1 MRVLELSLRN
11 YRVFEQVDLELPA
24 RVIGIF
30 GSNGAGKSALVEA
43 ILYSLYGQA
52 RTAKQEIRTH
62 GVLTDCE
69 VRLVFQHGGQQYE
82 VRRTIR
88 GKNHQTEAEILVG
101 DLSLAVGVQ
110 EVDAEI
116 RRLLRMD
123 HQVFRASVFA
133 EQKQLDAFSDLTKA
147 RRKEM
152 VLRLLGIK
160 PVDEARGAARLAAR
174 ESKRDADRLAQ
185 QLPDAAELEA
195 RLKGAA
201 ELASKAREAAKE
213 AAIELNAATS
223 RLEDTRSL
231 FDTSENG
238 RIEME
243 RMAALQ
249 VEVEETKRGLEERFD
264 QLGGRIAALTNALG
278 ELPVLE
284 EELADLLDA
293 RHRLDVA
300 RRWAEGTERLGELE
314 REVGALS
321 DVDPTAALEELEKA
335 EAVLKQ
341 AERAATKA
349 ESIHERVKEDLD
361 TAVVSLEAA
370 GDLDPGKPC
379 PTCGQPL
386 GAAFRDVVAHRKKD
400 VSELRTKLTAQGKE
414 AREAETARKAAQKRS
429 DAARKA
435 GEAARRAAQQR
446 EHLEKQLGAVQKQV
460 DELAA
465 AFAEEAPDLAN
476 LEAAAARSD
485 ELSSHVASLRA
496 EQKHLVQ
503 MQSDRNAV
511 EKDLSVCTAR
521 LADLAKK
528 AAALDFD
535 PERHAELRAR
545 FDEATAAFEQARND
559 ERQAS
564 DSAKDAEKEVAALE
578 ADLNRVREVAA
589 QVGEIR
595 EEARYVERVSLL
607 LDGFRDHLVSRIG
620 PELSREA
627 EALFRELTNHEYED
641 LRIDDEDLSIKVADA
656 GAYFP
661 IERFSGSEA
670 DLANLALRVAISMH
684 LSRMSGADVGMMV
697 LDEVLGSLDEE
708 RKDLMVQAMGRLA
721 DRFHQ
726 LFVITHAEQLKDQF
740 GASIEV
746 QKVGRRR
753 SQATL
758 A

>member
-1 MRVLELSLRN
+1 MNVLELSLRN

-30 GSNGAGKSALVEA
+30 GPNGAGKSAFVEA
-43 ILYSLYGQA
+43 MLWALYGQA

-62 GVLTDCE
+62 GVLTDCQ

-88 GKNHQTEAEILVG
+88 GKNHQTDAEILVG
-101 DLSLAVGVQ
+101 DLSLAVGIQ

-160 PVDEARGAARLAAR
+160 PVDEARSAARLVAR
-174 ESKRDADRLAQ
+174 ETKRDADRLAE
-185 QLPDAAELEA
+185 QLPDPGELES
-195 RLKGAA
+195 RLKTAS
-201 ELASKAREAAKE
+201 ELAAKAREAADE
-213 AAIELNAATS
+213 AANGLNVAAS
-223 RLEDTRSL
+223 RLEETRDL
-231 FDTSENG
+231 FEASEKG

-243 RMAALQ
+243 RIAALRA
-249 VEVEETKRGLEERFD
+249 EVEDKKEGLEGRRVE
-264 QLGGRIAALTNALG
+264 LGKRIAALSNVLA
-278 ELPVLE
+278 ELPALE
-284 EELADLLDA
+284 EELAGLGDVRLRLDA
-293 RHRLDVA
+293 A
-300 RRWAEGTERLGELE
+300 RRLKDAAERLGELE
-314 REVGALS
+314 REAESLP
-321 DVDPTAALEELEKA
+321 DVDPATALAELESAEAALKG
-335 EAVLKQ
+335 
-341 AERAATKA
+341 AERAAAKA
-349 ESIHERVKEDLD
+349 ESAHDRVEDD
-361 TAVVSLEAA
+361 VGKAVALLEAA
-370 GDLDPGKPC
+370 GELDPTKPC

-400 VSELRTKLTAQGKE
+400 VSELRKKATAAGRD
-414 AREAETARKAAQKRS
+414 AREAEAARKTAQKAF
-429 DAARKA
+429 DAARNA
-435 GEAARRAAQQR
+435 GESARRATQQR
-446 EHLEKQLGAVQKQV
+446 EHLEKHLGVVQNQV
-460 DELAA
+460 DELATA
-465 AFAEEAPDLAN
+465 LGDEAPNLAG
-476 LEAAAARSD
+476 LEAAAARAD
-485 ELSSHVASLRA
+485 EVSSQIASLRA
-496 EQKHLVQ
+496 ERKHLDQ
-503 MQSDRNAV
+503 MEKDRAAV
-511 EKDLSVCTAR
+511 GKDLSVCATR
-521 LADLAKK
+521 LADLSKEAG
-528 AAALDFD
+528 ALDFD
-535 PERHAELRAR
+535 PGRHTELRAR
-545 FDEATAAFEQARND
+545 FDEATAAFDQARND

-564 DSAKDAEKEVAALE
+564 DAAKDAEKDVAALE

-641 LRIDDEDLSIKVADA
+641 LRIDEEDLSIRVADA
-656 GAYFP
+656 GVYFP
-661 IERFSGSEA
+661 MERFSGSEA

-684 LSRMSGADVGMMV
+684 LSRMSGADIGMMV
-697 LDEVLGSLDEE
+697 LDEVLGALDEE

-746 QKVGRRR
+746 RKVGRRR
-753 SQATL
+753 SEAVL
-758 A
+758 V

>member
-11 YRVFEQVDLELPA
+11 YRVFEEVDLELPA

-30 GSNGAGKSALVEA
+30 GPNGAGKSALVESL
-43 ILYSLYGQA
+43 LYALYGQA
-52 RTAKQEIRTH
+52 RTAKQDIRTH

-82 VRRTIR
+82 VRRAIR
-88 GKNHQTEAEILVG
+88 GKNHQTDAEILVG

-123 HQVFRASVFA
+123 PQVFRASVFA

-160 PVDEARGAARLAAR
+160 PVDEARSAARLEAR
-174 ESKRDADRLAQ
+174 ETKRDADRLAG
-185 QLPDAAELEA
+185 QLPDVAELESQ
-195 RLKGAA
+195 LKGAA
-201 ELASKAREAAKE
+201 ELAKKAREAAAE
-213 AAIELNAATS
+213 AASGLDVATS
-223 RLEDTRSL
+223 RLKDAKDL
-231 FDTSENG
+231 FEASEKG

-243 RMAALQ
+243 R
-249 VEVEETKRGLEERFD
+249 
-264 QLGGRIAALTNALG
+264 IAALRSELEETRRGLHERFG
-278 ELPVLE
+278 ELGKRIDALAEVLDELPALE
-284 EELADLLDA
+284 EELTGLGDA
-293 RHRLDVA
+293 RQGLEVA
-300 RRWAEGTERLGELE
+300 RRLAEAAERLAELE
-314 REVGALS
+314 REAEALPE
-321 DVDPTAALEELEKA
+321 VDRAGVMAEFEEAEAALRREE
-335 EAVLKQ
+335 
-341 AERAATKA
+341 RGATKA
-349 ESIHERVKEDLD
+349 ESAYERVREDLD
-361 TAVVSLEAA
+361 AAVIALESA
-370 GDLDPGKPC
+370 GELDPGKPC

-400 VSELRTKLTAQGKE
+400 VSDLRRKLTALGKE
-414 AREAETARKAAQKRS
+414 AKDSETARKAAQKRF
-429 DAARKA
+429 DAARRA
-435 GEAARRAAQQR
+435 GEAATRAAQQR
-446 EHLEKQLGAVQKQV
+446 EHLERQIDSARKHV
-460 DELAA
+460 DELSAT
-465 AFAEEAPDLAN
+465 FEAEGPDLAS
-476 LEAAAARSD
+476 LEAAAVRSD
-485 ELSSHVASLRA
+485 LLASQVASLRA
-496 EQKHLVQ
+496 ERKHLDQ
-503 MQSDRNAV
+503 MKADRTAV
-511 EKDLSVCTAR
+511 EKDLSVCTTR
-521 LADLAKK
+521 LEELTGR
-528 AAALDFD
+528 AATLDFD
-535 PERHAELRAR
+535 AARHAELLAQ
-545 FDEATAAFEQARND
+545 FDEAAAAFEQARND

-564 DSAKDAEKEVAALE
+564 DAAKDAEKEVAALE
-578 ADLNRVREVAA
+578 ADLHRVREVAA

-627 EALFRELTNHEYED
+627 EALFRELTNHEYDD
-641 LRIDDEDLSIKVADA
+641 LRIDDADLSIRVADA

-684 LSRMSGADVGMMV
+684 LSRMTGADVGMMV

-753 SQATL
+753 SQAIL
-758 A
+758 V

>member
-1 MRVLELSLRN
+1 MRILELSLRN
-11 YRVFEQVDLELPA
+11 YRVFEHVDLELPA

-30 GSNGAGKSALVEA
+30 GPNGAGKSVLMESV
-43 ILYSLYGQA
+43 LYSLYGQA
-52 RTAKQEIRTH
+52 RTAKQDIRTH

-88 GKNHQTEAEILVG
+88 GKNHQTDAEILVG

-160 PVDEARGAARLAAR
+160 PVDEARSAARLSAR
-174 ESKRDADRLAQ
+174 ETRRDADRLAE
-185 QLPDAAELEA
+185 QLPDAAELES
-195 RLKGAA
+195 RLKGAVERA
-201 ELASKAREAAKE
+201 AKAREAAEE
-213 AAIELNAATS
+213 AAKGLSVATS
-223 RLEDTRSL
+223 RLDETKAV
-231 FDTSENG
+231 FDESEKR
-238 RIEME
+238 RIEMQQV
-243 RMAALQ
+243 AALRAQ
-249 VEVEETKRGLEERFD
+249 VEDQKDGLEGRHTE
-264 QLGGRIAALTNALG
+264 LGERIA
-278 ELPVLE
+278 VLAKL
-284 EELADLLDA
+284 LADLPALDKELTALGDA
-293 RHRLDVA
+293 RGRLEAA
-300 RRWAEGTERLGELE
+300 RRFTEAAERFSELE
-314 REVGALS
+314 REAESLP
-321 DVDPTAALEELEKA
+321 DTDPAAALAELEAEEKA
-335 EAVLKQ
+335 LKQ
-341 AERAATKA
+341 AERSAARA
-349 ESIHERVKEDLD
+349 ESAHERVQEDLEK
-361 TAVVSLEAA
+361 AVAALEAA
-370 GDLDPGKPC
+370 GELDPTVPC

-386 GAAFRDVVAHRKKD
+386 GSAFRDVVGHRKKD
-400 VSELRTKLTAQGKE
+400 VSEFRKKATALGRE
-414 AREAETARKAAQKRS
+414 AREAEAARKAAQS
-429 DAARKA
+429 SFNAARKT
-435 GEAARRAAQQR
+435 GESAMRAAQHR
-446 EHLEKQLGAVQKQV
+446 EHVEKQLGAAQTQV

-465 AFAEEAPDLAN
+465 AFEAEAPDLMG
-476 LEAAAARSD
+476 LESAAARAD
-485 ELSSHVASLRA
+485 ELAAQVASLQT
-496 EQKHLVQ
+496 EQKHLDQ
-503 MQSDRNAV
+503 MKRDRAAV
-511 EKDLSVCTAR
+511 EKDLSACTTR
-521 LADLAKK
+521 LEDLTKK
-528 AAALDFD
+528 AGALAFD
-535 PERHAELRAR
+535 PDRHAELRAR
-545 FDEATAAFEQARND
+545 FDEATAAAEQARND

-564 DSAKDAEKEVAALE
+564 DAAKDAEKDVAALE

-589 QVGEIR
+589 QVGDIR

-641 LRIDDEDLSIKVADA
+641 LRIDEEDLSIRVADA

-746 QKVGRRR
+746 RKTGRRR
-753 SQATL
+753 SEAVVV
-758 A
+758 

>member
-30 GSNGAGKSALVEA
+30 GPNGAGKSALVEA

-52 RTAKQEIRTH
+52 RTAKQDIRTH

-160 PVDEARGAARLAAR
+160 PVDEARGAARLMAR
-174 ESKRDADRLAQ
+174 DTKRDADRMAG
-185 QLPDAAELEA
+185 QLPDPADLERQVKGAGELAAKARHAADEAATVLQTATARLAETKDVFDASEKGRIEVERIAALRAEVDDKKQGLDRRHAELLERAAALAKVLEGLPALERELADLEGARERVDAARRWTEAAERLTHLEREAEAVPDVDPATALAELEA
-195 RLKGAA
+195 A
-201 ELASKAREAAKE
+201 EAA
-213 AAIELNAATS
+213 
-223 RLEDTRSL
+223 
-231 FDTSENG
+231 
-238 RIEME
+238 
-243 RMAALQ
+243 
-249 VEVEETKRGLEERFD
+249 
-264 QLGGRIAALTNALG
+264 
-278 ELPVLE
+278 
-284 EELADLLDA
+284 
-293 RHRLDVA
+293 
-300 RRWAEGTERLGELE
+300 
-314 REVGALS
+314 
-321 DVDPTAALEELEKA
+321 
-335 EAVLKQ
+335 LKQ
-341 AERAATKA
+341 ADRAAAKA
-349 ESIHERVKEDLD
+349 ESAHERVQEDLEGAAD
-361 TAVVSLEAA
+361 SLEAA
-370 GDLDPGKPC
+370 GDLDPSKPC

-386 GAAFRDVVAHRKKD
+386 GAAFRDVVSHRKQELSDLRKKATAAAKD
-400 VSELRTKLTAQGKE
+400 
-414 AREAETARKAAQKRS
+414 AREAEAARKRAQKLA
-429 DAARKA
+429 DAARTT
-435 GEAARRAAQQR
+435 GELARRAGQQR
-446 EHLEKQLGAVQKQV
+446 EHIEKQLGDLRAQAEK
-460 DELAA
+460 LAA
-465 AFAEEAPDLAN
+465 AFGAETPVMDV
-476 LEAAAARSD
+476 LEAAAERAD
-485 ELSSHVASLRA
+485 ELSSQVASLRA
-496 EQKHLVQ
+496 EQKHLGQ
-503 MQSDRNAV
+503 MESDREAV
-511 EKDLSVCTAR
+511 EKDLLQCATR
-521 LADLAKK
+521 LEELADEARR
-528 AAALDFD
+528 LDFD
-535 PERHAELRAR
+535 PERHATLLAQ
-545 FDEATAAFEQARND
+545 FDEATAGFDQARND

-564 DSAKDAEKEVAALE
+564 DAAKDAEKDLAALE

-589 QVGEIR
+589 QVGELR

-641 LRIDDEDLSIKVADA
+641 LRIDEEDLSIRVADS
-656 GAYFP
+656 GVYFP

-684 LSRMSGADVGMMV
+684 LSRMSGADIGMMV
-697 LDEVLGSLDEE
+697 LDEVLGALDEE
-708 RKDLMVQAMGRLA
+708 RKDLMVQALGRLA

-740 GASIEV
+740 GASVEV
-746 QKVGRRR
+746 RKVGRRR
-753 SQATL
+753 SQAVL
-758 A
+758 V

>member
-1 MRVLELSLRN
+1 MRVLEISLRN
-11 YRVFEQVDLELPA
+11 YRVFEHVDLELPA

-30 GSNGAGKSALVEA
+30 GVNGSGKSTLVEA

-52 RTAKQEIRTH
+52 RTSKQEIRTY

-88 GKNHQTEAEILVG
+88 GKNHQTDAEILVG

-110 EVDAEI
+110 EVDAEV

-160 PVDEARGAARLAAR
+160 PVDEARGAARLSAR
-174 ESKRDADRLAQ
+174 EIRRDADRRAE
-185 QLPDAAELEA
+185 QLPDIAELESQ
-195 RLKGAA
+195 LKGAA
-201 ELASKAREAAKE
+201 ELAMKAREAAEE
-213 AAIELNAATS
+213 AATGLEVATS
-223 RLEDTRSL
+223 RLKETRDV
-231 FDTSENG
+231 FDASEKG
-238 RIEME
+238 RIELE
-243 RMAALQ
+243 RVDALRA
-249 VEVEETKRGLEERFD
+249 EVEDTKRGLDRRLVELDE
-264 QLGGRIAALTNALG
+264 RIAALTNTLT
-278 ELPVLE
+278 ELPSLE
-284 EELADLLDA
+284 EELTELGDARQRLDA
-293 RHRLDVA
+293 A
-300 RRWAEGTERLGELE
+300 RRLAEAVLRLGELE
-314 REVGALS
+314 REAEALP
-321 DVDPTAALEELEKA
+321 DVDSEEALAELEAA
-335 EAVLKQ
+335 EAELKQ
-341 AERAATKA
+341 AERAAAKS
-349 ESIHERVKEDLD
+349 ESAHDRVKDDVEQ
-361 TAVVSLEAA
+361 AVASLEAA
-370 GDLDPGKPC
+370 GELDHTKPC

-386 GAAFRDVVAHRKKD
+386 GTAFRDVVAHRKRD
-400 VSELRTKLTAQGKE
+400 VSDLRKKSTALAKE
-414 AREAETARKAAQKRS
+414 AREAEASRKAAQRRF

-435 GEAARRAAQQR
+435 GETARRTAQQR
-446 EHLEKQLGAVQKQV
+446 EQLKKQIDTAQKQV
-460 DELAA
+460 DELTSASGLV
-465 AFAEEAPDLAN
+465 APDIVA
-476 LEAAAARSD
+476 LEAAARRFD
-485 ELSSHVASLRA
+485 QLTSHIASLRT
-496 EQKHLVQ
+496 EQKHLDQ
-503 MQSDRNAV
+503 MGMDRAAV
-511 EKDLSVCTAR
+511 EKDLSVCATR
-521 LADLAKK
+521 LDDLTREAGEL
-528 AAALDFD
+528 AFD
-535 PERHAELRAR
+535 PDRHAELRAQ
-545 FDEATAAFEQARND
+545 FDEAAAAFEQARND

-564 DSAKDAEKEVAALE
+564 DAAKDLEKEVAALG
-578 ADLNRVREVAA
+578 AGLNRVKEVSA

-627 EALFRELTNHEYED
+627 GALFRELTNHEYED
-641 LRIDDEDLSIKVADA
+641 LRIDDTDLSIKVADA

-684 LSRMSGADVGMMV
+684 LSRISGADVGMMV

-708 RKDLMVQAMGRLA
+708 RKDLMVQALGRLA

-726 LFVITHAEQLKDQF
+726 LLVITHAEQLKDQF

-746 QKVGRRR
+746 RKVGRRR
-753 SQATL
+753 SEAVL
-758 A
+758 G